1 MDYFKYS
8 LADTVSVDGQVG
20 EIIGCKTTRT
30 GPEYEVLLEN
40 DKKIVCAESIL
51 RRMEFLLETG
61 FGTI

>member
-1 MDYFKYS
+1 MIYFKYS

-20 EIIGCKTTRT
+20 EIIGCRTTRT

-40 DKKIVCAESIL
+40 EQKIVCTESIL
-51 RRMEFLLETG
+51 RKIELLLETG